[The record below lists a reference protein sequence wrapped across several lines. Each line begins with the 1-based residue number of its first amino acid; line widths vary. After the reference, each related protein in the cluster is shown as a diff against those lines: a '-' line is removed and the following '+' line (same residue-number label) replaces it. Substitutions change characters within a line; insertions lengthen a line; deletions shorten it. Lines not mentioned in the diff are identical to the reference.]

1 MFRGLHV
8 RTIDL
13 QRWRQIEAEDLGLY
27 ASLGSASYPRMS
39 CLPSS
44 HDSLPPDPSGEDA
57 DSRGILDLSSYIYDT
72 AEEIGRISSA
82 AVDNCDMAR
91 YGHECWSCRR
101 QDFDKV
107 EGDIIRIVACRVSQR
122 AATRLAMIEMRIP
135 FSSGVELSNVRGV
148 GQSED

>member
-1 MFRGLHV
+1 
-8 RTIDL
+8 
-13 QRWRQIEAEDLGLY
+13 
-27 ASLGSASYPRMS
+27 MS

-91 YGHECWSCRR
+91 YGNEYWSCRR
-101 QDFDKV
+101 QAFDKV
-107 EGDIIRIVACRVSQR
+107 ERDIIRIVACRVWHR

-135 FSSGVELSNVRGV
+135 VSSDVKLSNVVVSDNQRMR
-148 GQSED
+148 